1 MAHDFGS
8 KICSGFLT
16 KKGAIFTSWKRRY
29 FVLRDKTLTYY
40 VAAGPSENGD
50 GHPLGHVLTLCY
62 HSALFA
68 SGVCFSHLLTSH
80 PR

>member
-50 GHPLGHVLTLCY
+50 GHPLG
-62 HSALFA
+62 
-68 SGVCFSHLLTSH
+68 
-80 PR
+80 

>member
-1 MAHDFGS
+1 MAHSHDFGN

-50 GHPLGHVLTLCY
+50 GHPLGHVIFR
-62 HSALFA
+62 SPPASFAL
-68 SGVCFSHLLTSH
+68 
-80 PR
+80 